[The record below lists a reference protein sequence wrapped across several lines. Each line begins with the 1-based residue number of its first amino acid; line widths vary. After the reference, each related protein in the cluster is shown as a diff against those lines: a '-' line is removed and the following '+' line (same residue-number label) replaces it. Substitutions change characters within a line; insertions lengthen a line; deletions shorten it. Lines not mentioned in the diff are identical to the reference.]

1 MQCAWCTAP
10 CGGTLHTRLTE
21 LLGSGS
27 ALKTEVTDAASV
39 GAVVQ
44 SNEWLRPAQAE
55 DHTVAPRLLSDRRD
69 NLIAGRTSPFN
80 RLHALLR
87 DLHPGGAKRDL
98 STLAGG
104 GAVPP
109 EPGLFCGSERAGGC
123 C

>member
-1 MQCAWCTAP
+1 M
-10 CGGTLHTRLTE
+10 
-21 LLGSGS
+21 
-27 ALKTEVTDAASV
+27 KTDVTDAASV

-44 SNEWLRPAQAE
+44 PNERLRPAQSE
-55 DHTVAPRLLSDRRD
+55 DHTVVLRLLSDRRD
-69 NLIAGRTSPFN
+69 NLIAGRTSTFN

-109 EPGLFCGSERAGGC
+109 EPGLCCGSERAGGC